1 MTNLAVL
8 EILERTIFRA
18 EHSKDN
24 PYTVISNKLLRDPN
38 IKRSDKG
45 LLVELLSWGDK
56 HRVCVQALV
65 NRGKEGR
72 DAIQGMLNRLDEAG
86 YIKKTQIKNSD
97 GTFGKVVYQIF
108 ESAQDGK
115 IMAVIEDGQ
124 SCENDAAKLLEKA
137 QLGFDFEAQINDQKD
152 EAANGFPVDG
162 KSLTNK
168 YNELRSNLIFNKRVG
183 DMENE
188 NDLLQRYHL
197 KLDDP
202 IVAARIKMAG
212 LGLLVQTQKQLDA
225 LLIDFNVNHDQ
236 YKKISDHQRLNN
248 FIKFLLKIHHSA
260 SGQRAHVARLKAL
273 GSTAHND
280 FKKPTS
286 SKSKKFDRFILPQT
300 IQTPMSQ
307 QIQEPVAAP
316 NITNF
321 EGF

>member
-1 MTNLAVL
+1 MTNLAIHDV
-8 EILERTIFRA
+8 LERTIIRA
-18 EHSKDN
+18 EHSKHN
-24 PYTVISNKLLRDPN
+24 PYTVISNKLLRDPT

-56 HRVCVQALV
+56 HRVCVQALI

-72 DAIQGMLNRLDEAG
+72 DAIQGMLNRLDDAG

-108 ESAQDGK
+108 EAAQEGK

-124 SCENDAAKLLEKA
+124 TSENEAANLLEKA
-137 QLGFDFEAQINDQKD
+137 QLGFDFEAQVNDPID
-152 EAANGFPVDG
+152 ETENGFSVNG
-162 KSLTNK
+162 KILTNK
-168 YNELRSNLIFNKRVG
+168 YNELRSNLIINKRVG
-183 DMENE
+183 DMVNE
-188 NDLLQRYHL
+188 KDLLERFHL

-225 LLIDFNVNHDQ
+225 LLIDFNVNHEQ

-260 SGQRAHVARLKAL
+260 AGQRAHVARLKAL
-273 GSTAHND
+273 GSNAHND
-280 FKKPTS
+280 VKKPSS
-286 SKSKKFDRFILPQT
+286 SKTKNFDRFILPTTSQAQPT
-300 IQTPMSQ
+300 Q
-307 QIQEPVAAP
+307 QIQSPVAAAD
-316 NITNF
+316 NNAF
-321 EGF
+321 KGF

>member
-8 EILERTIFRA
+8 DILERTIFRA

-72 DAIQGMLNRLDEAG
+72 DAIQGMLNRLDDAG

-108 ESAQDGK
+108 ESAQNGK

-124 SCENDAAKLLEKA
+124 SCENEAAKLLEQA
-137 QLGFDFEAQINDQKD
+137 QLGFDFEAQIDDSKD
-152 EAANGFPVDG
+152 ETVNGFSVDG
-162 KSLTNK
+162 KPLTNK
-168 YNELRSNLIFNKRVG
+168 YNNLRSNLIFNKRGG
-183 DMENE
+183 DVADQKE
-188 NDLLQRYHL
+188 LLERFHL

-202 IVAARIKMAG
+202 IVAGRIKMSG
-212 LGLLVQTQKQLDA
+212 LGLLVQTQKQLDTF
-225 LLIDFNVNHDQ
+225 LLDFNINHDQ

-248 FIKFLLKIHHSA
+248 FIKFLLKIHHSQT
-260 SGQRAHVARLKAL
+260 GQRAHVARLKAL
-273 GSTAHND
+273 GSTVHNNNR
-280 FKKPTS
+280 KPTP
-286 SKSKKFDRFILPQT
+286 SKTKNFNRFILPIASRT
-300 IQTPMSQ
+300 EPTQ
-307 QIQEPVAAP
+307 QLHSPVANS
-316 NITNF
+316 NINPF
-321 EGF
+321 KGF